1 MGQSLFMRDNK
12 VLDTLDI
19 AQDDNGDAFLVE
31 YIKTF
36 TVLIAISNASPAVKT
51 FVDGDVT
58 LVGDLIAIAS
68 HGYLTGLK
76 VALTTSGALPTGL
89 SAGNYYVIKVDANTI
104 KLASSVANAIAGT
117 AVDITAAA
125 GGGTH
130 TLTPAALSG
139 TVKLQASNDIAANG
153 TPTNWA
159 DIPNKSSS
167 FSSGAYVLLG
177 DIDPGY
183 KWLRVVHTLAAG
195 QINSV
200 VTLCTKGA

>member
-31 YIKTF
+31 YVKTF
-36 TVLIAISNASPAVKT
+36 TVLAAISNASPSVRT
-51 FVDGDVT
+51 FVDADVT
-58 LVGDLIAIAS
+58 VGSDSITKNS

-76 VALTTSGALPTGL
+76 VALTTSGVLPGGL
-89 SAGNYYVIKVDANTI
+89 SAGNYYIIKVDANTI
-104 KLASSVANAIAGT
+104 KLATSQALAVAGT
-117 AVDITAAA
+117 AVDITSAA

-130 TLTPAALSG
+130 TMTPAALSG
-139 TVKLQASNDIAANG
+139 TIKLQASNDIATDGN
-153 TPTNWA
+153 PTNWA

-177 DIDPGY
+177 DVDPGY

-200 VTLCTKGA
+200 VTLCTKGG